1 MASPSREFPPV
12 TIATLSESSATR
24 AAGVGEDLVDADG
37 DGEVHRGQ
45 RTMLTAPYGASV
57 QGSSVIHFPTS
68 FRSGP
73 SRRTFTS

>member
-1 MASPSREFPPV
+1 V
-12 TIATLSESSATR
+12 TIATLSQSSATG
-24 AAGVGEDLVDADG
+24 AAGAGEDLVDVDG
-37 DGEVHRGQ
+37 GDDGEVHRGQ

>member
-1 MASPSREFPPV
+1 V
-12 TIATLSESSATR
+12 TIATLSQSSATR
-24 AAGVGEDLVDADG
+24 AAGVGEDLVDVDGDGDGG